1 MSSLLSGLIINKDKV
16 EKKQLIILKIK
27 DIISYKKN
35 SR

>member
-1 MSSLLSGLIINKDKV
+1 MSSLLSGPIINKNKV

-27 DIISYKKN
+27 DIVSYKNN